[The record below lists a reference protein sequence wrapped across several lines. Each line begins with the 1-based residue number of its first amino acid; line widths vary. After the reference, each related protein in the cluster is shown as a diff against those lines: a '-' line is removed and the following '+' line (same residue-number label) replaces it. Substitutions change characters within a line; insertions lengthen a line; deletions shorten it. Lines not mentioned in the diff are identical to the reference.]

1 MTNTGKDMSASEIS
15 EESMNQAARRDE
27 KRAVRLGWLL
37 VLAGFGGFLLW
48 ALFAPLDKGVMVNG
62 SVVISGNRK
71 VVQHNQGGIVDKIQ
85 VKDGD
90 RVEAGQI
97 LLTLNEVDAR
107 SASEGLDGQYLQLV
121 AREGR
126 LLAEQQRLS
135 DMVMTPRLQPLA
147 GKPEMS
153 VITALQR
160 DLLRSRQQSLKLEAE
175 GMRTSIA
182 GMEASLSAQRQV
194 MSSKQKQR
202 ETLEQQLQGLR
213 SLAAEN
219 YVPRNKM
226 LENERLL
233 AQLNGDIAQ
242 LAGDIN
248 RTRRDIEQQTLLIAQ
263 RQQEYDKEVNSE
275 LADVRALLS
284 DVGSKKEKAD
294 FNLANIQ
301 MRAPVSGTVVGLK
314 VFTEGGVIAPGQTL
328 LEIVPDDQPLLVDA
342 RLPVELVDKVWPGL
356 PVELQFVAFNQSTTP
371 RVAGTV
377 ELLSA
382 DRLLDERDGS
392 PYYSLRVQ
400 VDEAGKRALEGLE
413 VKPGMPVQ
421 GFVRTGERSF
431 VNYLFKPLM
440 DRLHLAL
447 TEE

>member
-1 MTNTGKDMSASEIS
+1 MSASEIS
-15 EESMNQAARRDE
+15 EESMNQTARRDE

-90 RVEAGQI
+90 RVEAGQV

-147 GKPEMS
+147 EKSEMR

-160 DLLRSRQQSLKLEAE
+160 DLLHSRQQSLKLEAE
-175 GMRTSIA
+175 GMRSSIA
-182 GMEASLSAQRQV
+182 GMEASLSALRQV
-194 MSSKQKQR
+194 MTSKQKQR

-328 LEIVPDDQPLLVDA
+328 LEIVPDDQPLFVDA

>member
-1 MTNTGKDMSASEIS
+1 MSASEIS
-15 EESMNQAARRDE
+15 EESMNQTARRDE

-37 VLAGFGGFLLW
+37 VLVGFGGFLLW

-90 RVEAGQI
+90 RVEVGQI

-147 GKPEMS
+147 EKPEMR

-160 DLLRSRQQSLKLEAE
+160 DLLHSRQQSLKLEAE
-175 GMRTSIA
+175 GMRSSIA

-226 LENERLL
+226 LDNERLL

-342 RLPVELVDKVWPGL
+342 RLPVELVDKIWPGL

>member
-1 MTNTGKDMSASEIS
+1 MSASEIS
-15 EESMNQAARRDE
+15 EESMNQTAQRDE

-147 GKPEMS
+147 EKPEMS
-153 VITALQR
+153 VITTLQR
-160 DLLRSRQQSLKLEAE
+160 DLLRSRQQSLRLEAE
-175 GMRTSIA
+175 GMRSSIA
-182 GMEASLSAQRQV
+182 GMEASLNAQRQV

-275 LADVRALLS
+275 LAEVRALLS

-342 RLPVELVDKVWPGL
+342 RLPVELVDKIWPGL

-392 PYYSLRVQ
+392 PYYSLRVM
-400 VDEAGKRALEGLE
+400 VDDEGKRALEGLE
-413 VKPGMPVQ
+413 IKPGMPVQ

>member
-1 MTNTGKDMSASEIS
+1 MSASEIS
-15 EESMNQAARRDE
+15 EESMNQTARRDE

-37 VLAGFGGFLLW
+37 VFAGFGGFLLW

-135 DMVMTPRLQPLA
+135 DMVMTPRLQPLTE
-147 GKPEMS
+147 KPEMR

-275 LADVRALLS
+275 LAEVRALLS

-314 VFTEGGVIAPGQTL
+314 VFTEGGVIGPGQTL

>member
-1 MTNTGKDMSASEIS
+1 MSASELS
-15 EESMNQAARRDE
+15 EENMNQTARRDE
-27 KRAVRLGWLL
+27 QRAVRLGWLL
-37 VLAGFGGFLLW
+37 VLAGFGGFVLW

-71 VVQHNQGGIVDKIQ
+71 VVQHAQGGIVDKIQ

-90 RVEAGQI
+90 RVKAGQI

-107 SASEGLDGQYLQLV
+107 SVSEGLDGQYLQLV

-126 LLAEQQRLS
+126 LLAEQQRLN
-135 DMVMTPRLQPLA
+135 DMVMTARLQPLA
-147 GKPEMS
+147 EQPEMS

-175 GMRTSIA
+175 GMRASIA

-233 AQLNGDIAQ
+233 AQLSGDIAQ

-248 RTRRDIEQQTLLIAQ
+248 RTGRDIEQQRLLIAQ

-275 LADVRALLS
+275 LAEVRALLS

-294 FNLANIQ
+294 FTLANIQ

-328 LEIVPDDQPLLVDA
+328 LEIVPDDQPLRVDA
-342 RLPVELVDKVWPGL
+342 HLPVELVDKVWPGL

-382 DRLLDERDGS
+382 DRLLDDRDGS

-400 VDEAGKRALEGLE
+400 VDDEGKRALEGLE
-413 VKPGMPVQ
+413 IKPGMPVQ

>member
-1 MTNTGKDMSASEIS
+1 MSASEIS
-15 EESMNQAARRDE
+15 EESMNQTARRDE

-97 LLTLNEVDAR
+97 LLALNEVDAR

-147 GKPEMS
+147 EKPEMRL
-153 VITALQR
+153 ITALQR
-160 DLLRSRQQSLKLEAE
+160 DLLHSRQQSLKLEAE
-175 GMRTSIA
+175 GMRSSIA

-328 LEIVPDDQPLLVDA
+328 LEIVPDDQPLFVDA

-356 PVELQFVAFNQSTTP
+356 SVELQFVAFNQSTTP

>member
-1 MTNTGKDMSASEIS
+1 MNTGKDMSASEIS
-15 EESMNQAARRDE
+15 EESMNQTARRDE

-147 GKPEMS
+147 EKPEMH

-160 DLLRSRQQSLKLEAE
+160 DLLHSRQQSFKLEAE
-175 GMRTSIA
+175 GMRSSIA

-356 PVELQFVAFNQSTTP
+356 SVELQFVAFNQSTTP

>member
-1 MTNTGKDMSASEIS
+1 MTNTGKDMFASEIS
-15 EESMNQAARRDE
+15 EESMSQTARRDE

-90 RVEAGQI
+90 NVEAGQI

-147 GKPEMS
+147 EKPEMN
-153 VITALQR
+153 VIMALQR
-160 DLLRSRQQSLKLEAE
+160 DLLHSRQQSLKLEAE

-182 GMEASLSAQRQV
+182 GMAASLSAQRQV
-194 MSSKQKQR
+194 MASKQKQR

-242 LAGDIN
+242 LAGEIN

-275 LADVRALLS
+275 LAEVRALLS

-328 LEIVPDDQPLLVDA
+328 LEIVPDDQPLFVDA

-356 PVELQFVAFNQSTTP
+356 SVELQFVAFNQSTTP

-392 PYYSLRVQ
+392 PYYSLRVM

>member
-1 MTNTGKDMSASEIS
+1 MSALELS
-15 EESMNQAARRDE
+15 EENRDQIAQRDE
-27 KRAVRLGWLL
+27 QRAVRLGWWL

-48 ALFAPLDKGVMVNG
+48 ALFAPLDKGVMVKG

-71 VVQHNQGGIVDKIQ
+71 VVQHNQGGIIDRIR

-90 RVEAGQI
+90 RIEAGQV
-97 LLTLNEVDAR
+97 LFTLNAVDAR
-107 SASEGLDGQYLQLV
+107 SASEGLDGQYVQLV
-121 AREGR
+121 ARESR
-126 LLAEQQRLS
+126 LLAEQRRLN
-135 DMVMTPRLQPLA
+135 DIVMTPQLGQIAARPA
-147 GKPEMS
+147 VG

-175 GMRTSIA
+175 GIRTSIA
-182 GMEASLSAQRQV
+182 GMEASLSAQQQV
-194 MSSKQKQR
+194 MASKQNQR
-202 ETLEQQLQGLR
+202 DTLEQQLQGLR

-226 LENERLL
+226 LESERLL
-233 AQLNGDIAQ
+233 AQLKGDIAQ
-242 LAGDIN
+242 LTGEMN

-275 LADVRALLS
+275 LAEVQALLN
-284 DVGSKKEKAD
+284 DVASQKEKAD

-301 MRAPVSGTVVGLK
+301 LRAPVSGTVVGLK
-314 VFTEGGVIAPGQTL
+314 VFTEGGVVSPGQTL

-342 RLPVELVDKVWPGL
+342 RLPVELVDKVWSGL

-392 PYYSLRVQ
+392 PYYSLRIQ
-400 VDEAGKRALEGLE
+400 VDEAGKRALQGLAI
-413 VKPGMPVQ
+413 KPGMPVQ
-421 GFVRTGERSF
+421 GFIRTGERSF

>member
-1 MTNTGKDMSASEIS
+1 MFASEIS
-15 EESMNQAARRDE
+15 EESMNQTARRDE

-147 GKPEMS
+147 EKPEMR

-160 DLLRSRQQSLKLEAE
+160 DLLHSRQQSLKLEAE

-328 LEIVPDDQPLLVDA
+328 LEIVPDDQPLFVDA

>member
-1 MTNTGKDMSASEIS
+1 MSASEIS
-15 EESMNQAARRDE
+15 EENMNQTAQCDE

-135 DMVMTPRLQPLA
+135 DMVMTPRLQPLVD
-147 GKPEMS
+147 KPEMR
-153 VITALQR
+153 VITALQH
-160 DLLRSRQQSLKLEAE
+160 DLLHSRQQSLKLEAE
-175 GMRTSIA
+175 GMRSSIA

-194 MSSKQKQR
+194 MTSKQKQR

-328 LEIVPDDQPLLVDA
+328 LEIVPDDQPLFVDA

>member
-1 MTNTGKDMSASEIS
+1 MSASEIS
-15 EESMNQAARRDE
+15 EENMNQMARRDE

-90 RVEAGQI
+90 KVEVGQI

-126 LLAEQQRLS
+126 LLAEQQRLN

-147 GKPEMS
+147 ERPEMNA
-153 VITALQR
+153 ITALQR
-160 DLLRSRQQSLKLEAE
+160 DLLHSRQQSLKLEAE

-182 GMEASLSAQRQV
+182 GMEASLSAQHQV
-194 MSSKQKQR
+194 IASKQKQR

-248 RTRRDIEQQTLLIAQ
+248 RTRRDIEQQRLLIAQ
-263 RQQEYDKEVNSE
+263 RQQEYDKEVNGE
-275 LADVRALLS
+275 LAEVQALLS

-328 LEIVPDDQPLLVDA
+328 LEIVPDDQPLQVDA

-356 PVELQFVAFNQSTTP
+356 AVELQFVAFNQSTTP

-392 PYYSLRVQ
+392 PYYSLRVM
-400 VDEAGKRALEGLE
+400 VDDAGKRALEGLE

>member
-1 MTNTGKDMSASEIS
+1 MSASEIS
-15 EESMNQAARRDE
+15 EENMNQTAQRDE

-147 GKPEMS
+147 EKPEMS

-160 DLLRSRQQSLKLEAE
+160 DLLRSRQQSLRLEAE
-175 GMRTSIA
+175 GMRSSIA
-182 GMEASLSAQRQV
+182 GMEASLNAQRQV

-275 LADVRALLS
+275 LAEVRALLS

-342 RLPVELVDKVWPGL
+342 RLPVELVDKIWPGL

-392 PYYSLRVQ
+392 PYYSLRVM
-400 VDEAGKRALEGLE
+400 VDDEGKRALEGLE
-413 VKPGMPVQ
+413 IKPGMPVQ

>member
-1 MTNTGKDMSASEIS
+1 MSASEIS
-15 EESMNQAARRDE
+15 EESMNQTARRDE

-97 LLTLNEVDAR
+97 LLALNEVDAR

-147 GKPEMS
+147 EKPEMR

-160 DLLRSRQQSLKLEAE
+160 DLLHSRQQSLKLEAE
-175 GMRTSIA
+175 GMRSSIA

-328 LEIVPDDQPLLVDA
+328 LEIVPDDQPLFVDA

-356 PVELQFVAFNQSTTP
+356 SVELQFVAFNQSTTP

>member
-1 MTNTGKDMSASEIS
+1 MSASEIS
-15 EESMNQAARRDE
+15 EENMNQMARRDE

-90 RVEAGQI
+90 KVEVGQI

-126 LLAEQQRLS
+126 LLAEQQRLN

-147 GKPEMS
+147 ERPEMNA
-153 VITALQR
+153 ITALQR
-160 DLLRSRQQSLKLEAE
+160 DLLHSRQQSLKLEAE
-175 GMRTSIA
+175 GMRTGIA
-182 GMEASLSAQRQV
+182 GMEASLSAQHQV
-194 MSSKQKQR
+194 IASKQKQR
-202 ETLEQQLQGLR
+202 ETLEQQLRGLR

-248 RTRRDIEQQTLLIAQ
+248 RTRRDIEQQTLLTAQ
-263 RQQEYDKEVNSE
+263 RQQEYDKEVNGE
-275 LADVRALLS
+275 LAEVQALLS

-328 LEIVPDDQPLLVDA
+328 LEIVPDDQPLQVDA

-356 PVELQFVAFNQSTTP
+356 AVELQFVAFNQSTTP

-392 PYYSLRVQ
+392 PYYSLRVM
-400 VDEAGKRALEGLE
+400 VDDAGKRALEGLE

>member
-1 MTNTGKDMSASEIS
+1 MSASEIS
-15 EESMNQAARRDE
+15 EESMNQTARRDE

-328 LEIVPDDQPLLVDA
+328 LEIVPDDQPLFVDA

-356 PVELQFVAFNQSTTP
+356 SVELQFVAFNQSTTP

>member
-1 MTNTGKDMSASEIS
+1 MSASEIS
-15 EESMNQAARRDE
+15 EESMNQTARRDE

-147 GKPEMS
+147 EKPDMR

-160 DLLRSRQQSLKLEAE
+160 DLLHSRQQSLKLEAE
-175 GMRTSIA
+175 GMRSSIA

-294 FNLANIQ
+294 FNLANIL

-328 LEIVPDDQPLLVDA
+328 LEIVPDDQPLFVDA

-356 PVELQFVAFNQSTTP
+356 SVELQFVAFNQSTTP

>member
-1 MTNTGKDMSASEIS
+1 MSASEIS
-15 EESMNQAARRDE
+15 EESMNQTARRDE

-71 VVQHNQGGIVDKIQ
+71 VVQHSQGGIVDKIQ

-147 GKPEMS
+147 GKPGMS

-175 GMRTSIA
+175 GMRSSIA

-213 SLAAEN
+213 SLAAEK

-356 PVELQFVAFNQSTTP
+356 SVELQFVAFNQSTTP

-400 VDEAGKRALEGLE
+400 VDESGKRALEGLE

>member
-1 MTNTGKDMSASEIS
+1 MNTGKDMSASEIS
-15 EESMNQAARRDE
+15 EESMNQTARSDE

-147 GKPEMS
+147 EKPEMR

-160 DLLRSRQQSLKLEAE
+160 DLLHSRQQSLKLEAE
-175 GMRTSIA
+175 GMRSSIA

-328 LEIVPDDQPLLVDA
+328 LEIVPDDQPLFVDA

-356 PVELQFVAFNQSTTP
+356 SVELQFVAFNQSTTP

>member
-1 MTNTGKDMSASEIS
+1 MSASEIS
-15 EESMNQAARRDE
+15 EESMNQTARRDE

-328 LEIVPDDQPLLVDA
+328 LEIVPDDQPLFVDA

>member
-1 MTNTGKDMSASEIS
+1 MSASEIS

-160 DLLRSRQQSLKLEAE
+160 DLLHSRQQSLKLEAE

>member
-1 MTNTGKDMSASEIS
+1 MSASEIS
-15 EESMNQAARRDE
+15 EESMNQTARRDE

-147 GKPEMS
+147 EKPEMH
-153 VITALQR
+153 VIRALQR
-160 DLLRSRQQSLKLEAE
+160 DLLHSRQQSLNLEAE

-194 MSSKQKQR
+194 MSSRQKQR

-400 VDEAGKRALEGLE
+400 VDEAGKRSLEGLE

>member
-1 MTNTGKDMSASEIS
+1 MSASEIS
-15 EESMNQAARRDE
+15 EESMNQTARRDE

-147 GKPEMS
+147 GKPEMN

-160 DLLRSRQQSLKLEAE
+160 DLLHSRQQSLKLEAE

>member
-1 MTNTGKDMSASEIS
+1 MSASEIS
-15 EESMNQAARRDE
+15 EESMNQTARRDE

-135 DMVMTPRLQPLA
+135 DMVMTPRLQPLVE
-147 GKPEMS
+147 KPEMR

-328 LEIVPDDQPLLVDA
+328 LEIVPDDQPLFVDA

>member
-1 MTNTGKDMSASEIS
+1 MSASEIS
-15 EESMNQAARRDE
+15 EESMNQTARSDE

-147 GKPEMS
+147 EKPEMR

-160 DLLRSRQQSLKLEAE
+160 DLLHSRQQSLKLEAE
-175 GMRTSIA
+175 GMRSSIA

-328 LEIVPDDQPLLVDA
+328 LEIVPDDQPLFVDA

-356 PVELQFVAFNQSTTP
+356 SVELQFVAFNQSTTP

>member
-1 MTNTGKDMSASEIS
+1 MSASEIS
-15 EESMNQAARRDE
+15 EESMNQTARRDE

-90 RVEAGQI
+90 RVEAGQV

-135 DMVMTPRLQPLA
+135 DMVITPRLQPLA
-147 GKPEMS
+147 DKPEMR

-160 DLLRSRQQSLKLEAE
+160 DLLHSRQQSLKLEAE
-175 GMRTSIA
+175 GMRSSIA

-194 MSSKQKQR
+194 MTSKQKQR

-328 LEIVPDDQPLLVDA
+328 LEIVPDDQPLFVDA

>member
-1 MTNTGKDMSASEIS
+1 MSASEIS
-15 EESMNQAARRDE
+15 EESMNQTARRDE

-107 SASEGLDGQYLQLV
+107 SVSEGLDGQYLQLV

-147 GKPEMS
+147 EKPEMR

-160 DLLRSRQQSLKLEAE
+160 DLLHSRQQSLKLEAE
-175 GMRTSIA
+175 GMRSSIA

-328 LEIVPDDQPLLVDA
+328 LEIVPDDQPLFVDA

-356 PVELQFVAFNQSTTP
+356 SVELQFVAFNQSTTP

>member
-1 MTNTGKDMSASEIS
+1 MSASEIS
-15 EESMNQAARRDE
+15 EESMNQTARRDE

-135 DMVMTPRLQPLA
+135 DMVMTPRLQPLTE
-147 GKPEMS
+147 KPEMR

-382 DRLLDERDGS
+382 DRLVDERDGS

>member
-1 MTNTGKDMSASEIS
+1 MFASEIS
-15 EESMNQAARRDE
+15 EESMNQTARRDE

-147 GKPEMS
+147 EKPEMR

-160 DLLRSRQQSLKLEAE
+160 DLLHSRQQSLKLEAE

-328 LEIVPDDQPLLVDA
+328 LEIVPDDQPLFVDA

-356 PVELQFVAFNQSTTP
+356 SVELQFVAFNQSTTP

>member
-1 MTNTGKDMSASEIS
+1 MSASEIS
-15 EESMNQAARRDE
+15 EESMNQTARRDE

-147 GKPEMS
+147 EKPEMR

-160 DLLRSRQQSLKLEAE
+160 DLLHSRQQSLKLEAE
-175 GMRTSIA
+175 GMRSSIA

-328 LEIVPDDQPLLVDA
+328 LEIVPDDQPLFVDA

-356 PVELQFVAFNQSTTP
+356 SVELQFVAFNQSTTP

>member
-1 MTNTGKDMSASEIS
+1 MNTGKDMSASEIS
-15 EESMNQAARRDE
+15 EESMNQTARRDE

-90 RVEAGQI
+90 RVEAGQV

-135 DMVMTPRLQPLA
+135 DMVITPRLQPLA
-147 GKPEMS
+147 DKPEMR

-160 DLLRSRQQSLKLEAE
+160 DLLHSRQQSLKLEAE
-175 GMRTSIA
+175 GMRSSIA

-194 MSSKQKQR
+194 MTSKQKQR

-328 LEIVPDDQPLLVDA
+328 LEIVPDDQPLFVDA

-356 PVELQFVAFNQSTTP
+356 SVELQFVAFNQSTTP

>member
-1 MTNTGKDMSASEIS
+1 MSASEIS
-15 EESMNQAARRDE
+15 EESMNQTAQRDE

-147 GKPEMS
+147 EQPEMS

-160 DLLRSRQQSLKLEAE
+160 DLLRSRQQSLRLEAE
-175 GMRTSIA
+175 GMRSSIA
-182 GMEASLSAQRQV
+182 GMEASLNAQRQV

-275 LADVRALLS
+275 LAEVRALLS
-284 DVGSKKEKAD
+284 DVSSKKEKAD

-342 RLPVELVDKVWPGL
+342 RLPVELVDKIWPGL

-392 PYYSLRVQ
+392 PYYSLRVV
-400 VDEAGKRALEGLE
+400 VDDEGKRALEGLE
-413 VKPGMPVQ
+413 IKPGMPVQ

>member
-1 MTNTGKDMSASEIS
+1 MSASEIS
-15 EESMNQAARRDE
+15 EESMNQTARRDE

-147 GKPEMS
+147 GKPEMN

-182 GMEASLSAQRQV
+182 GMEASLGAQRQV

>member
-1 MTNTGKDMSASEIS
+1 MSASEIS
-15 EESMNQAARRDE
+15 EESMNQTARRDE

-147 GKPEMS
+147 EKPEMH

-160 DLLRSRQQSLKLEAE
+160 DLLHSRQQSLKLEAE

>member
-1 MTNTGKDMSASEIS
+1 MSASEIS
-15 EESMNQAARRDE
+15 EESMNQTARRDE

-356 PVELQFVAFNQSTTP
+356 SVELQFVAFNQSTTP

>member
-1 MTNTGKDMSASEIS
+1 MSASEIS
-15 EESMNQAARRDE
+15 EESMNQTARRDE

-147 GKPEMS
+147 EKPEMR

-160 DLLRSRQQSLKLEAE
+160 DLLHSRQQLLKLEAE
-175 GMRTSIA
+175 GMRSSIA

-328 LEIVPDDQPLLVDA
+328 LEIVPDDQPLFVDA

-356 PVELQFVAFNQSTTP
+356 SVELQFVAFNQSTTP

>member
-1 MTNTGKDMSASEIS
+1 MSASEIS
-15 EESMNQAARRDE
+15 EESMNQATRRDE

-147 GKPEMS
+147 EKPEMR

-160 DLLRSRQQSLKLEAE
+160 DLLHSRQQSLKLEAE

>member
-1 MTNTGKDMSASEIS
+1 MSASEIS
-15 EESMNQAARRDE
+15 EESMNQTARRDE

-90 RVEAGQI
+90 RVEAGQV

-147 GKPEMS
+147 DKSEMR

-160 DLLRSRQQSLKLEAE
+160 DLLHSRQQSLKLEAE
-175 GMRTSIA
+175 GMRLSIA

-194 MSSKQKQR
+194 MTSKQKQR

-328 LEIVPDDQPLLVDA
+328 LEIVPDDQPLFVDA